1 MELFKK
7 TTLRSFFTKEFV
19 EEKKKEVVG
28 YIMASKQM
36 AFWPV
41 FMLYGISFVLL
52 LKFAQ
57 ILLG

>member
-7 TTLRSFFTKEFV
+7 TTLRSFFSREFI
-19 EEKKKEVVG
+19 EEKKKEVTG

-41 FMLYGISFVLL
+41 FMLYGISTILL

-57 ILLG
+57 LLLG